1 MDYLR
6 ALNDP
11 DINSVLNSAN
21 DLAKNLKSIEE
32 EGFIKKSQILDSAAQ
47 TCRDFMNNKTRRKHR
62 TAHRESLI

>member
-32 EGFIKKSQILDSAAQ
+32 EGFIKKRAW
-47 TCRDFMNNKTRRKHR
+47 TG
-62 TAHRESLI
+62 